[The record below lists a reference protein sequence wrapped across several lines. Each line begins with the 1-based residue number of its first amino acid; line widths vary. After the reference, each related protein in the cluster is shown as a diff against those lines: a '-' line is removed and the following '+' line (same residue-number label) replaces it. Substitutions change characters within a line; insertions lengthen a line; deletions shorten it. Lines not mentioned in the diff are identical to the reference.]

1 MNRILGLA
9 IEQNQRIISHLSFKK
24 IHMKISLELLH
35 TLDAIDRHG
44 SFSAAAEAMHRVPS
58 ALSHAIAKQENDL
71 GIPLFL
77 REGRRVTLTEAG
89 QTLLDEGRHLLR
101 AAGELERRV
110 QRIATGWEAELRIA
124 VDMVLP
130 IERLYPLLND
140 FYATNPPTRISLRQE
155 ALGGS
160 WDALM
165 TDRADLVIGAPG
177 DMPARSGLSSR
188 LICHHQ
194 MHFVVAPHHPLANY
208 PEPFSEQLVR
218 QYRGIVISD
227 TSRELMARSA
237 GLPEGQDALKVPD
250 MLSKA
255 SAQIAG
261 LGIGHLP
268 GWVARPAIAAGT
280 LIEKKLSEPR
290 PAMPYHIAWRNRHV
304 GQATQWFLNELEKT
318 EVIAALTVGLD

>member
-1 MNRILGLA
+1 MERMLGFEIA
-9 IEQNQRIISHLSFKK
+9 QNQRIISHLPFKK

-58 ALSHAIAKQENDL
+58 ALSHAIAKLEDDL
-71 GIPLFL
+71 GIPLFH
-77 REGRRVTLTEAG
+77 REGRRVILTEAG

-101 AAGELERRV
+101 AAGELERRI

-124 VDMVLP
+124 VDMIVP
-130 IERLYPLLND
+130 IERLYPVLTA
-140 FYATNPPTRISLRQE
+140 FYATNPPTRLSLSQE
-155 ALGGS
+155 VLGGS

-188 LICHHQ
+188 LLCQHR
-194 MHFVVAPHHPLANY
+194 MHFVVAPHHPLAAQ
-208 PEPFSEQLVR
+208 PEPLTEQLVR

-227 TSRELMARSA
+227 TSRELTARSA
-237 GLPEGQDALKVPD
+237 GLPEGQEALKVPD
-250 MLSKA
+250 MHSKA

-268 GWVARPAIAAGT
+268 GWIARPAIAAGT
-280 LIEKKLSEPR
+280 LIEKKLREPR
-290 PAMPYHIAWRNRHV
+290 PAMPYHIAWRSRHV
-304 GQATQWFLNELEKT
+304 GQATQWFLNELEKN
-318 EVIAALTVGLD
+318 EVISALTVGMD